1 MTPFI
6 KEYDWEDSVDGQLFW
21 VIDSASQE
29 ITHSISLE
37 AIKESCRLGG
47 TTFKVIERTEIDEG
61 DGVPVGSPNTIQ
73 IIKADGTV
81 DESIE
86 IHRQHDDLL
95 HDLKYAQL
103 TSMGSSNMFHR
114 RLV

>member
-1 MTPFI
+1 MAPFI
-6 KEYDWEDSVDGQLFW
+6 KEYNYEDEIDGQLFW
-21 VIDSASQE
+21 VIDTKTKE

-47 TTFKVIERTEIDEG
+47 TTFKVIELTEVDEG

-81 DESIE
+81 NESIE
-86 IHRQHDDLL
+86 IIRQHDDLL
-95 HDLKYAQL
+95 PDLEYAQL
-103 TSMGSSNMFHR
+103 TNIESSNMFHR

>member
-1 MTPFI
+1 MKPFI
-6 KEYDWEDSVDGQLFW
+6 KEYDWEDAVDGQLFW
-21 VIDSASQE
+21 VIDSASKE

-47 TTFKVIERTEIDEG
+47 TTFKVIEHTEIDEG

-81 DESIE
+81 NESIE
-86 IHRQHDDLL
+86 IIRQHDEYLKDLRI
-95 HDLKYAQL
+95 L
-103 TSMGSSNMFHR
+103 TDMKSSNMFHR
-114 RLV
+114 KLV

>member
-1 MTPFI
+1 MAPFI
-6 KEYDWEDSVDGQLFW
+6 KAYNYEDEIDGQLFW
-21 VIDSASQE
+21 VIDTKTKE

-61 DGVPVGSPNTIQ
+61 DGVPVGSPNAIQ
-73 IIKADGTV
+73 IIKEDKTV

-86 IHRQHDDLL
+86 IIRQHEELLPDLE
-95 HDLKYAQL
+95 YAQL
-103 TSMGSSNMFHR
+103 TNMESSNMFHR